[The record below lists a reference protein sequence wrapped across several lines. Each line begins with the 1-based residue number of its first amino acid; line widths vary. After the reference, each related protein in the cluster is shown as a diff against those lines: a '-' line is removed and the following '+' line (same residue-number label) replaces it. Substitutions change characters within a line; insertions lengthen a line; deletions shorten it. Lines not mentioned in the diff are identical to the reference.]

1 MAVIIYYQ
9 CSTFTGMGLFG
20 KSKWQHKRIKSGIPY
35 QYHTTPAP
43 IKTDLSHRV
52 FSGSRAFAACETAPS
67 TGARG
72 PPTPRDRRMRRT
84 TTSRFVSSER
94 GQGCTHACHMQ
105 CHKQR
110 AEGATCQTLFTCL
123 HEQAAGS
130 VSCSHAHCRFFADQP
145 NHDLTWLS
153 TETADAS
160 PLAPMACQ
168 AQPTRKSSILS
179 FLWPSAFRL
188 RRPAMLCL

>member
-1 MAVIIYYQ
+1 MV
-9 CSTFTGMGLFG
+9 
-20 KSKWQHKRIKSGIPY
+20 WEY

-52 FSGSRAFAACETAPS
+52 FSGFAHSRPRETPRS
-67 TGARG
+67 TGGR
-72 PPTPRDRRMRRT
+72 PHHTHCMRRT
-84 TTSRFVSSER
+84 TTSRCVSSER
-94 GQGCTHACHMQ
+94 DQGCTHTCHMQ

-110 AEGATCQTLFTCL
+110 AERATCQTLFTRL

-168 AQPTRKSSILS
+168 ARPTRKRSILS

-188 RRPAMLCL
+188 RISDVSVRVTSMAAACTMAASRSTLQ

>member
-67 TGARG
+67 TAPGRGGRPHHATVACVAPPAADSSAVREVKGAHTHATCNATSSAQKVQPARHCSHVF
-72 PPTPRDRRMRRT
+72 
-84 TTSRFVSSER
+84 TSR
-94 GQGCTHACHMQ
+94 
-105 CHKQR
+105 
-110 AEGATCQTLFTCL
+110 LPDP
-123 HEQAAGS
+123 
-130 VSCSHAHCRFFADQP
+130 SHAA
-145 NHDLTWLS
+145 TLS
-153 TETADAS
+153 VDS
-160 PLAPMACQ
+160 
-168 AQPTRKSSILS
+168 
-179 FLWPSAFRL
+179 L
-188 RRPAMLCL
+188 RTNRTMT